1 MGDDRESPLG
11 GTQAT
16 VPIDAFPDPILGYER
31 RGESLVVVDRNPAFE
46 RAFESVPVGATVS
59 EWLTTETS
67 ADEQSVADLR
77 STLADGRR
85 VDTTVGQ
92 DGHED
97 TESEY
102 RLRTLAEAGESDD
115 LGGLLIVTDAG
126 STPSTDVEVD
136 RIASV
141 ISHDLRNPLDVA
153 NIHLRAARETGDAE
167 HFDQVKQSHDRMER
181 IIQDVL
187 TLARGEHVLN
197 VTADVGIED
206 VARDAWATVETE
218 SASLTVAEDLP
229 ATDADP
235 DRLQRLFEN
244 LFRNAVEHGSTSPP
258 SQAPEDAVEHGS
270 TSSRPEADDAV
281 EHGSASPPSQAPE
294 DAVEVR
300 VGRIDGGFFVA
311 DDGVGIPPA
320 ERERVFDPG
329 YSSNETGDGTGLG
342 LTIVE
347 RIAEA
352 HDWTVS
358 LTTGSAGGARFEFR
372 PASDS
377 D

>member
-1 MGDDRESPLG
+1 MGDDREARCG
-11 GTQAT
+11 VART
-16 VPIDAFPDPILGYER
+16 VPIDAFPDPILRYER
-31 RGESLVVVDRNPAFE
+31 REESLVVVDRNPAFE
-46 RAFESVPVGATVS
+46 RAFESTSVGTTVS
-59 EWLTTETS
+59 EWLTTAAS
-67 ADEQSVADLR
+67 ADDESVEEVR
-77 STLADGRR
+77 SSLADGRR
-85 VDTTVGQ
+85 VDTIVGQ
-92 DGHED
+92 GGHED
-97 TESEY
+97 TGMAY
-102 RLRTLAEAGESDD
+102 RLRTLADTGESDD
-115 LGGLLIVTDAG
+115 VGEFLVVTDTG
-126 STPSTDVEVD
+126 STQSTDVEVD

-153 NIHLRAARETGDAE
+153 NIHLRAARDTGDAE
-167 HFDQVKQSHDRMER
+167 HFDQVRQSHDRMER

-187 TLARGEHVLN
+187 TLARGAHVLN
-197 VTADVGIED
+197 VTADVDVED

-229 ATDADP
+229 ATDGDP

-270 TSSRPEADDAV
+270 TDTRPGADNAA
-281 EHGSASPPSQAPE
+281 EEGYEEASPE
-294 DAVEVR
+294 DGVEVR
-300 VGRIDGGFFVA
+300 VGRTDGGFFVA

-329 YSSNETGDGTGLG
+329 YSANGTSDGTGLG

-358 LTTGSAGGARFEFR
+358 LTTGSAGGARFEFC

-377 D
+377 N

>member
-1 MGDDRESPLG
+1 MGDEHETPLG

-31 RGESLVVVDRNPAFE
+31 REESLVVVDRNPAFE
-46 RAFESVPVGATVS
+46 RAFESVPVGTTVS

-97 TESEY
+97 SEAEY
-102 RLRTLAEAGESDD
+102 RLRTLADAGESDD
-115 LGGLLIVTDAG
+115 VGGFLVVTDAG

-167 HFDQVKQSHDRMER
+167 HFDQVRQSHDRMER

-244 LFRNAVEHGSTSPP
+244 LFRNAVEHGSTSPS

-270 TSSRPEADDAV
+270 TGTQSEADSAA
-281 EHGSASPPSQAPE
+281 EHGHETGSPD